1 MIKNTIRR
9 SGFGARTQPGFP
21 LFSSFSQIIVLRWKK
36 KKKSKSVMVIN
47 EKSEFKRLIL
57 FRLDHQI
64 SENKSLFD
72 SYFKEYLN

>member
-1 MIKNTIRR
+1 MIKIQ
-9 SGFGARTQPGFP
+9 FGALDSVLGPSPVFP
-21 LFSSFSQIIVLRWKK
+21 CSRASLKLLYYVERRRKNP
-36 KKKSKSVMVIN
+36 KSVMVIN

-57 FRLDHQI
+57 FFLNYQI